1 MNELRVH
8 FTVMHF
14 DTIEFR
20 VEFPRPAF
28 DSRQCVDVSRAT
40 DDEVRPHD
48 EDKCLR
54 VLQE

>member
-1 MNELRVH
+1 MNERRVH

-28 DSRQCVDVSRAT
+28 ESRQCVDVSRAT
-40 DDEVRPHD
+40 HDEVRPHD
-48 EDKCLR
+48 EETCL
-54 VLQE
+54 